1 MVDQI
6 CAKDIF
12 HVFQALCGGG
22 IMSHFSHPYDYLY
35 EIVFI
40 LDGEHMQQLNAESAR
55 IGSVGE
61 CMLPRNADT
70 TRSQKF

>member
-1 MVDQI
+1 
-6 CAKDIF
+6 
-12 HVFQALCGGG
+12 
-22 IMSHFSHPYDYLY
+22 MSHFSHPYDYLY